1 MNKLGIIVK
10 REYLMSIRK
19 RSFAVT
25 TILFPII
32 FGILIFV
39 QYMFSGDMRD
49 GVNENQLSQI
59 TAHDIYMIFSAI
71 TPLMLWFYV
80 LLYGTQLFNAVR
92 YEKSNRI
99 AEIMLSTVS
108 SSEFMLGKIIAI
120 GLVGITQIAI
130 WIVVSVIALTFIV
143 NEQGVDLTVLYSLD
157 FMLIVKLLLFGIFSF
172 CGGYLLYGALYAGMG
187 SLLDSDN
194 DNQQYIGFITIL
206 LVMAMYSGLYSAEN
220 PGGDLS
226 VWSTYIPF
234 TSPFVLIPRMLYGIA
249 WWEVLL
255 SYFILAVSD
264 FIIIRISG
272 KIYAAGI
279 LLKGKRIGF
288 SDIISFIRK

>member
-1 MNKLGIIVK
+1 MSKLGIIAK

-25 TILFPII
+25 TILFPVI
-32 FGILIFV
+32 FGILIFI
-39 QYMFSGDMRD
+39 QYLFSGNVQS
-49 GVNENQLSQI
+49 GVNESGLPPL
-59 TAHDIYMIFSAI
+59 TTYDIYMVFAAI
-71 TPLMLWFYV
+71 APMILWFYV

-99 AEIMLSTVS
+99 AEIMLSSVS
-108 SSEFMLGKIIAI
+108 PSEFMLGKIIAI
-120 GLVGITQIAI
+120 GLVGITQIGI
-130 WIVVSVIALTFIV
+130 WILMAGISSVFAINIYGF
-143 NEQGVDLTVLYSLD
+143 DLTPLYGLD
-157 FMLIVKLLLFGIFSF
+157 YMLVVKLFIFGIFSF

-206 LVMAMYSGLYSAEN
+206 LVLSMYSGIYSAEN

-226 VWSTYIPF
+226 VWSMYIPF
-234 TSPFVLIPRMLYGIA
+234 TSPFVLIPRLLYGVA

-255 SYFILAVSD
+255 SYLILAVSD
-264 FIIIRISG
+264 FAVVKISG
-272 KIYAAGI
+272 KIYAGGI
-279 LLKGKRIGF
+279 LLKGKRINF

>member
-1 MNKLGIIVK
+1 MNKLGIIIK

-25 TILFPII
+25 TIIFPVI

-39 QYMFSGDMRD
+39 QYMFSGNVHDI
-49 GVNENQLSQI
+49 GNENQLSQI
-59 TAHDIYMIFSAI
+59 TPHDIYMILAAI

-99 AEIMLSTVS
+99 AEILLSTVS
-108 SSEFMLGKIIAI
+108 PSEFMLGKIIAI
-120 GLVGITQIAI
+120 GLVGITQIGI
-130 WIVVSVIALTFIV
+130 WILMSVMALTLIINGQNF
-143 NEQGVDLTVLYSLD
+143 DMAVLSNLD
-157 FMLIVKLLLFGIFSF
+157 FTLIGKLLLFGIISF

-194 DNQQYIGFITIL
+194 DNQQYIGFITII
-206 LVMAMYSGLYSAEN
+206 LVLAMYSGLYSAEN
-220 PGGDLS
+220 PDGGLS
-226 VWSTYIPF
+226 VWTTYIPF
-234 TSPFVLIPRMLYGIA
+234 TSPFVLIPRMLYGIG
-249 WWEVLL
+249 WWEMTL

-288 SDIISFIRK
+288 SDIISFIKK

>member
-25 TILFPII
+25 TILFPLI
-32 FGILIFV
+32 FGIMIFV
-39 QYMFSGDMRD
+39 QYMFSGEAKSTVDE
-49 GVNENQLSQI
+49 NEMAQI
-59 TAHDIYMIFSAI
+59 TTQDIYMIFAAI
-71 TPLMLWFYV
+71 TPMLLWFYV

-99 AEIMLSTVS
+99 AEIMLSSVS

-120 GLVGITQIAI
+120 GLVGITQIGI
-130 WIVVSVIALTFIV
+130 WILMSVISLIV
-143 NEQGVDLTVLYSLD
+143 AINAYGVDLTLLSGLD
-157 FMLIVKLLLFGIFSF
+157 LMLIGKLLLFGIFSF

-206 LVMAMYSGLYSAEN
+206 LVFAMYSGLYSAEN
-220 PGGDLS
+220 PDGVLS

-234 TSPFVLIPRMLYGIA
+234 TSPFVLIPRILYGTP

-255 SYFILAVSD
+255 SYVILGISD
-264 FIIIRISG
+264 YIVIKISG

-279 LLKGKRIGF
+279 LLKGKRISF